1 MCKVLVCSGDLHPC
15 SSSISNGDV
24 YLASTAF
31 TRDECSNLAKAKIL
45 SKRVKYFRTAAR
57 NPLIF
62 WEFSM
67 SYATPFESSFLPW
80 GHALHGGFHGYSPIC
95 DAIFAEG

>member
-1 MCKVLVCSGDLHPC
+1 MFWDLHPY

-24 YLASTAF
+24 SLASITF
-31 TRDECSNLAKAKIL
+31 TMNDYSNLVKAKIP
-45 SKRVKYFRTAAR
+45 SKRVKYFRAATR
-57 NPLIF
+57 KPLIF
-62 WEFSM
+62 WEISM
-67 SYATPFESSFLPW
+67 GYATPFESSFLPL